1 MPNDTDRTDLFGGIA
16 LVIATF
22 VAREVANYRPWPA
35 LQCAAAVTGEIRIG
49 PIGLVWITGLTTA

>member
-22 VAREVANYRPWPA
+22 VAREVANSGLGRHYNA
-35 LQCAAAVTGEIRIG
+35 LLR
-49 PIGLVWITGLTTA
+49 